1 MERKMSEM
9 NELRE
14 ERLKKIQ
21 SIRDMG
27 VDPYGSRFDG
37 AENIEH
43 ILEQF
48 SEGRKSRAT
57 GRLTAWRS
65 HGKTIFADLTGQNSK
80 IQIFLRKNDFDEDR
94 WNLVSMLDI
103 GDLAAVAGECFLT
116 KTGMQTIRVSEIYLM
131 SKAVRPPAEKW
142 HGLKDVEIRYR
153 QRYLDL
159 ASSVEVRELFV
170 TRSKIVSE
178 IRKYLDQRDYLEVE
192 TPMMHPIP
200 GGAAGKPFKT
210 HHEALDMELFLR
222 IAPELYL
229 KRLLVGGLE
238 KVYEINKSFRNEGIS
253 TRHNPEFTMLEI
265 YTSYSDVEG
274 VMELTENLIRHLA
287 QTVRGSLRLPWQE
300 QEIDFSKFD
309 RVSFA
314 DLMKD
319 AYGIH
324 PDDPIET
331 WVDKLKT
338 KGVKIDDKELSRT
351 KLLKIIGDLLEPE
364 KRKHPVF
371 VTDYFTELCPLA
383 KTQKNNPHLSERFEL
398 YIGGMEV
405 ANGYSE
411 LNDPQEQ
418 LVRFRSDIEADEEN
432 DFEGL
437 VDEDYVKALE
447 YGMPPA
453 GGLGIGVDR
462 LIMILTNQSSI
473 REVVLFP
480 QMKPVVNPQASA

>member
-1 MERKMSEM
+1 MSEM

-14 ERLKKIQ
+14 ERLKKIKT
-21 SIRDMG
+21 IREMG
-27 VDPYGSRFDG
+27 IDPYGQRFDD
-37 AENIEH
+37 AENIDD

-48 SEGRKSRAT
+48 SEGRKARAT
-57 GRLTAWRS
+57 GRITAWRS
-65 HGKTIFADLTGQNSK
+65 HGKTVFADLTGQNSK
-80 IQIFLRKNDFDEDR
+80 IQLFLRKNDFEESK
-94 WNLVSMLDI
+94 WNVISLIDI
-103 GDLAAVAGECFLT
+103 GDLAAVDGECFLT
-116 KTGMQTIRVSEIYLM
+116 KTGMKTIRVSEIHLM
-131 SKAVRPPAEKW
+131 AKAVRPPAEKW

-159 ASSVEVRELFV
+159 ASSEEVRKLFI

-178 IRKYLDQRDYLEVE
+178 IRKFLDGRGYLEVE

-274 VMELTENLIRHLA
+274 VMDLTENLIRHTA
-287 QTVRGSLRLPWQE
+287 QTVCGSLQLPWQG
-300 QEIDFSKFD
+300 QEVDFSKFD

-324 PDDPIET
+324 PDDPIES
-331 WVDKLKT
+331 WVDKLRKN
-338 KGVKIDDKELSRT
+338 GVKIDDEELSRT
-351 KLLKIIGDLLEPE
+351 KLLKIIGDLLEPA

-418 LVRFRSDIEADEEN
+418 LQRFKADIEADEDN

-437 VDEDYVKALE
+437 VDEDYVRALE

-480 QMKPVVNPQASA
+480 QMKPVAQTQLSS